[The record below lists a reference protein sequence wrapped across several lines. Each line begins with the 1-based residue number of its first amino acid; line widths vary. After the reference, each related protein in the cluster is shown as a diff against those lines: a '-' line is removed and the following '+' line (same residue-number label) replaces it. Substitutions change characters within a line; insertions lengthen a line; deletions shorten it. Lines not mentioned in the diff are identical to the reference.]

1 MLRSRF
7 FFSRNYSRRFLWQ
20 IQLVASFRFL
30 FSFEY
35 AASMPTRPYPHS
47 WAPPPSPP
55 LARADAPRY
64 SRGRRR
70 LISPV
75 CIFAFDVG
83 PEGEIGGGGLKRQWG
98 KREEGRL
105 FGFWRQIE
113 GGGKIFLP
121 LPIRPFLSPPPPP
134 PPPSCA
140 LPSFYFSLLLLLL
153 RRRRR
158 RRRLLLFPLSPPVGD
173 RRRQMYE
180 MFGRQVRNSSAT
192 FHGTPTRLNARCGMQ
207 NSV

>member
-55 LARADAPRY
+55 LARADAPRC
-64 SRGRRR
+64 SRGRRRR

-105 FGFWRQIE
+105 FGFWREIE

-158 RRRLLLFPLSPPVGD
+158 RRLLLFPLSPPVGD

-180 MFGRQVRNSSAT
+180 MFGRQVRNSSTT